1 MIVFIWVQGVIR
13 DDRDLDVLGPEFR
26 DAYTKRPDDSALND
40 SRVAT
45 KWSTVS
51 DLSAS
56 RLTSCK

>member
-1 MIVFIWVQGVIR
+1 VQGVIR

-45 KWSTVS
+45 K
-51 DLSAS
+51 
-56 RLTSCK
+56 